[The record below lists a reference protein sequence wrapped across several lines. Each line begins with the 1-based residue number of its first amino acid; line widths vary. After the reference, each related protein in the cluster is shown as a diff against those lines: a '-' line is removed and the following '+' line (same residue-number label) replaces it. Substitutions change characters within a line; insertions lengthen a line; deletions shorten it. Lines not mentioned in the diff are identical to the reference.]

1 MTKEEILQ
9 KLTSRKFWIATA
21 AALASIG
28 GSIAGL
34 ATDNTAM
41 ATTGMVCTMLSAAIY
56 AAAEAYVD
64 GKSAASAQTI
74 NQVVTTKQVTA
85 TTNDK
90 ATVVAALAPTEKE
103 APNA

>member
-1 MTKEEILQ
+1 MSDLKT
-9 KLTSRKFWIATA
+9 KLTSRKFWIAVA

-28 GSIAGL
+28 GSVAGI
-34 ATDNTAM
+34 ATDNTALT
-41 ATTGMVCTMLSAAIY
+41 ATGMVCTMLSAAIY

-103 APNA
+103 APTA

>member
-1 MTKEEILQ
+1 MSDLKTKLA
-9 KLTSRKFWIATA
+9 SRKFWMAFA
-21 AALASIG
+21 AFLASIG
-28 GSIAGL
+28 GSIAGI
-34 ATDNTAM
+34 ATDNAALT
-41 ATTGMVCTMLSAAIY
+41 TTGLVCTMISAAIY

-90 ATVVAALAPTEKE
+90 ATVVAALAPAEKE